1 MGRAVC
7 AAALG
12 CLSCASDGVCRFVWS
27 GVGGGGSWKGDLAR
41 PDGHL
46 SKIMAR
52 GHLVLLLLSLCAAV
66 CDGLSHGIVTMR
78 RVRQPMM
85 MADTGEKQHDGEKQ
99 HEARKQQAKARRV
112 ISQEGKGGVR
122 PTRGLNGYA
131 AKAKKTEQKKVSKG
145 QGFGKPKDKLLY
157 DRKPPADA
165 PCACGSGKPF
175 DPCCAPLLDGIR
187 LSATPEELVRSRY
200 CAYRYRVPDYLIST
214 TDPEGDEWDADQSK
228 WKRSLL
234 TFCDDFEFQGL
245 EVLADGIEM
254 GTGSAKVPFKAKFCQ
269 KGTVALT
276 ILNELST
283 FRQTGNGEWLYT
295 KGEVSYEAQ

>member
-1 MGRAVC
+1 
-7 AAALG
+7 
-12 CLSCASDGVCRFVWS
+12 
-27 GVGGGGSWKGDLAR
+27 
-41 PDGHL
+41 
-46 SKIMAR
+46 MAR

>member
-1 MGRAVC
+1 
-7 AAALG
+7 
-12 CLSCASDGVCRFVWS
+12 
-27 GVGGGGSWKGDLAR
+27 
-41 PDGHL
+41 
-46 SKIMAR
+46 MAR

-85 MADTGEKQHDGEKQ
+85 MADTGEKQ

-245 EVLADGIEM
+245 EVGETKEGSGFRQAQGAAGEGKTACTLAEVD
-254 GTGSAKVPFKAKFCQ
+254 FRAKFCQ
-269 KGTVALT
+269 KGTVKLT
-276 ILNELST
+276 VLNEKST
-283 FRQTGNGEWLYT
+283 FRKTDDGEWLYA
-295 KGEVSYEAQ
+295 KGDVEYEAQE